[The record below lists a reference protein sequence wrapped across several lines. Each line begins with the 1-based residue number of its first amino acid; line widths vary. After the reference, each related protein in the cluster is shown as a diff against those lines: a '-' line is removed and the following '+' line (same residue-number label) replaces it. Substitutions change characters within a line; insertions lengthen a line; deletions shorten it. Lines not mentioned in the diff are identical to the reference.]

1 MFFYYI
7 EQNNSDI
14 STIKLDM
21 EKYNGSSNLNV
32 INKLLLKNNCID
44 GEYDI
49 IIDDNTFEKFAKEY
63 VFTGVKIIP
72 KQANISSIKP
82 LASVRI
88 SKLNNLLFSTI
99 RYMDNNGNQQQ
110 STYMLRTLKDDELKY
125 VNNKNNLYPS

>member
-32 INKLLLKNNCID
+32 INKLLLDHNCIN

-49 IIDDNTFEKFAKEY
+49 IVDDKTFEKFAKEH

-72 KQANISSIKP
+72 KQVNISIQP

-88 SKLNNLLFSTI
+88 SKLNNILFSTI

-110 STYMLRTLKDDELKY
+110 STYMLRALKDDELKY
-125 VNNKNNLYPS
+125 VNNNLYTS